1 MLRSQRVS
9 SARMMRFMMRKALSM
24 EAVVAWSTGEHAVA
38 AACFDQSDKSYSL
51 ARKLLKETLLGV
63 AAVCRRDTGWQS
75 PAPIDRVETHAGM
88 TGYAAQRTRY
98 EEDYVGEDDYF
109 PFSFKAAQ

>member
-1 MLRSQRVS
+1 MSI
-9 SARMMRFMMRKALSM
+9 SAATPICPFNLAICAGVPRTPSH
-24 EAVVAWSTGEHAVA
+24 S
-38 AACFDQSDKSYSL
+38 ACFDQSDKSYSL

-98 EEDYVGEDDYF
+98 EADYVGEDDYF